1 LALFLTL
8 NVFGVAEYIECRV
21 SARAWW
27 NNQRMQRI
35 VSSSASLLA
44 FLTVVLKILGLS
56 ETVFE
61 VTRKE
66 QGGGAAPDSGD
77 AEGADPG
84 RFTFD
89 SSPVFVPP
97 TALTVLTLV
106 AIAVGVWR
114 AVAGGA
120 AAAGGGSGPG
130 VGEFVCCGWLV
141 LCFWPFV
148 RGLAGKGS
156 YGIPWSVRIKAGLLV
171 AAFVHFGTRN

>member
-8 NVFGVAEYIECRV
+8 NVYGLAEYIDCRL

-27 NNQRMQRI
+27 NNHRMQRI
-35 VSSSASLLA
+35 VSSSAWLLA
-44 FLTVVLKILGLS
+44 FLTVVLKTLGLS

-66 QGGGAAPDSGD
+66 QGGGAAPDGGD
-77 AEGADPG
+77 TDPG

-106 AIAVGVWR
+106 AIAVGAWR
-114 AVAGGA
+114 VVAAGA
-120 AAAGGGSGPG
+120 AAAGGGGGGPG

-171 AAFVHFGTRN
+171 AAFVHFYSRN